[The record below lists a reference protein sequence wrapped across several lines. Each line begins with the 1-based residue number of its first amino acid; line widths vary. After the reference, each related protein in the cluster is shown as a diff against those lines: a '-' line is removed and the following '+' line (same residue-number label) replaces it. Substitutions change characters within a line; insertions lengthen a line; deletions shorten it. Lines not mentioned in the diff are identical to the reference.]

1 MIYLEKAQ
9 SNTVAMNININA
21 RPEYTGY
28 TFEFVHVMSK
38 EVKTYLIDTSN
49 TSEYQA
55 NDRYA
60 SVTLDFIN
68 DDLNYEGQ
76 YVLKVYGDGVD
87 LVYNSMVVLEGTVEE
102 PSFTTYV
109 SPNEDNENYIY
120 IQD

>member
-1 MIYLEKAQ
+1 
-9 SNTVAMNININA
+9 
-21 RPEYTGY
+21 
-28 TFEFVHVMSK
+28 MSK

-49 TSEYQA
+49 SAEYQA

-76 YVLKVYGDGVD
+76 YVLKVYGDGTD
-87 LVYNSMVVLEGTVEE
+87 LVYNGMVVLEGLQEE
-102 PSFTTYV
+102 PFFTTYV

>member
-1 MIYLEKAQ
+1 
-9 SNTVAMNININA
+9 
-21 RPEYTGY
+21 
-28 TFEFVHVMSK
+28 MSK

-49 TSEYQA
+49 QSEYQA

-76 YVLKVYGDGVD
+76 YVLKVYGDGTD
-87 LVYNSMVVLEGTVEE
+87 LVYNGMVVLEGLQEE
-102 PSFTTYV
+102 PFFTTYV

>member
-9 SNTVAMNININA
+9 QNTVAMNININA
-21 RPEYTGY
+21 RPSYTGY
-28 TFEFVHVMSK
+28 TFEFTHILSS
-38 EVKTYLIDTSN
+38 EVKNYLIDTSN

-76 YVLKVYGDGVD
+76 YVLKVYGDGTD
-87 LVYNSMVVLEGTVEE
+87 LVYNGMVVLEGTVEGE
-102 PSFTTYV
+102 PFTQYI
-109 SPNEDNENYIY
+109 SPNEDNENFIY
-120 IQD
+120 LT

>member
-87 LVYNSMVVLEGTVEE
+87 LVYNGMVVLEGLQEE
-102 PSFTTYV
+102 PFFTTYV